1 MSTQAAIRN
10 KLIEA
15 DLWDAHDPRDPAHDI
30 AAALDLAECVCEEI
44 DGGFRLDY
52 CPPDEVAVGD
62 SAGAYSCWFEHDGQI
77 KGYAQGATSI
87 RALIICIAALKAL
100 GIEADD

>member
-1 MSTQAAIRN
+1 MSSQSAIRN

-30 AAALDLAECVCEEI
+30 AAALDLAEFVCAEI
-44 DGGFRLDY
+44 NGDFRLDY
-52 CPPDEVAVGD
+52 CAPDEVAVDD
-62 SAGAYSCWFEHDGQI
+62 SAGAYSCWFEHDG
-77 KGYAQGATSI
+77 KTRSFAQGATSI

-100 GIEADD
+100 GIDVDE